1 MAKRG
6 PLTVRMFVILDRD
19 KDPVPF
25 EDLTPE
31 QVEYCRDKWCENL
44 SRRMSDYYSAHPEQ
58 FEALKGREESI

>member
-25 EDLTPE
+25 DELTPE
-31 QVEYCRDKWCENL
+31 QLEDVRERWCENL
-44 SRRMSDYYSAHPEQ
+44 SRRMSDYYTAHPDQ
-58 FEALKGREESI
+58 FELLK

>member
-31 QVEYCRDKWCENL
+31 QVEYCRDK
-44 SRRMSDYYSAHPEQ
+44 
-58 FEALKGREESI
+58 